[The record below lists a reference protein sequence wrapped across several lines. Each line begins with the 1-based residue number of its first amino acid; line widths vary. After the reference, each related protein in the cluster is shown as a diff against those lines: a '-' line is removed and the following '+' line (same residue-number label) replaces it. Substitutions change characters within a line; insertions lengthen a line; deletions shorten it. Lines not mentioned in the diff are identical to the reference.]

1 MLLLIAAFAA
11 VAQQSPPQQAADA
24 DPVVCKRNRT
34 SEVGT
39 HMRAGKVCMKKSEW
53 DFVERKT
60 QRELQT
66 LKDRSAFDPGMA
78 QGARPQ

>member
-11 VAQQSPPQQAADA
+11 AAQQSPPQQAADP
-24 DPVVCKRNRT
+24 DPVVCKHDRT

-53 DFVERKT
+53 DFVERNT

-66 LKDRSAFDPGMA
+66 FKDHSAFDPGTA

>member
-1 MLLLIAAFAA
+1 MLLLIAALSAIGQQTPAQPAA
-11 VAQQSPPQQAADA
+11 NA
-24 DPVVCKRNRT
+24 DPVICKRGT

-39 HMRAGKVCMKKSEW
+39 HMRPEKVCMKKSEW
-53 DFVERKT
+53 DFVERNT

-66 LKDRSAFDPGMA
+66 LRDRSSFDPGMA

>member
-1 MLLLIAAFAA
+1 MLLLIAAVAA
-11 VAQQSPPQQAADA
+11 VAPQSPPQQAADP
-24 DPVVCKRNRT
+24 DPVVCKRDRT

-53 DFVERKT
+53 DFVERNT

-66 LKDRSAFDPGMA
+66 FKDHSAFDPGTA

>member
-1 MLLLIAAFAA
+1 MLLLIATLAA
-11 VAQQSPPQQAADA
+11 VAQQSPPQPAANA
-24 DPVVCKRNRT
+24 DPIICKRDRT

-39 HMRAGKVCMKKSEW
+39 HMRAGKTCMKKSEW
-53 DFVERKT
+53 DFVEKNT

-78 QGARPQ
+78 QGSRPQ